1 MENCPHIR
9 PPTEDALASL
19 RDPLRWQCR
28 VCSSTDGV
36 WCCLGCGH
44 VGCGRR
50 AHLPALGG
58 GHSRHHYQTSLHD
71 ASSSTDDEEDAAAAR
86 KGANATT
93 IIKGHEVCLDV
104 VTKAVHCYAC
114 DDYILSDDKWL
125 ADLRA
130 EIADLEME
138 EPENDA
144 DAGDDD
150 DMDTAEDMDAA
161 SRALAPDDSPP
172 APNERVLR
180 RRAIPGC
187 TGLRNLGNTCYMNS
201 VLQALS
207 HCSGFRSFFRDY
219 LRASAPLALGGGKG
233 KPPTVKIQRA
243 STTRFQRGMLDD
255 DAWKDRLALCE
266 ASHALLRVL
275 WSGRWCSVE
284 PRAFVHAVWTH
295 MGRQFAARRQ
305 QDAQEFLAF
314 VIGRLDDELRPAG
327 QPMYEP
333 SAVLYDLF
341 GIDQRQEVKCD
352 GCGTETKRTEPL
364 LGLMLS
370 LPDVDGESATEKGGS
385 VPLKDCLDTV
395 LSTERLEGA
404 NRFYCDKCKT
414 QRDATKTVS
423 LSRRPQ
429 ALLLSFRRTRWDAK
443 KGLHKDGR
451 RVDFPLDLDASDL
464 LCHGEGGGSVGGGGS
479 GTGALLSDLS
489 SLGSGNS
496 QKDVDGGSSYRL
508 SSVVVHSGSSP
519 LCGHYVAWCRLSDAD
534 DGEKAAEG
542 SGGNSEQW
550 YLFNDASVTA
560 AKEEEVLKSEAFIL
574 VYERQSRSASHSRGD
589 TNTVAPMEE

>member
-1 MENCPHIR
+1 MESCPHIR
-9 PPTEDALASL
+9 PPTEAALASL
-19 RDPLRWQCR
+19 RDPLRWLCR

-58 GHSRHHYQTSLHD
+58 GHSRHHYLTSLHNAAD
-71 ASSSTDDEEDAAAAR
+71 GVSAKHKEEGGDKRAKDGSATSTG
-86 KGANATT
+86 KVT
-93 IIKGHEVCLDV
+93 GHEVCLDV
-104 VTKAVHCYAC
+104 VSKAVHCYAC
-114 DDYILSDDKWL
+114 DDYVLCDDLWL

-130 EIADLEME
+130 AIADLEME
-138 EPENDA
+138 EPED
-144 DAGDDD
+144 DDGAGPD

-161 SRALAPDDSPP
+161 SSALSPES
-172 APNERVLR
+172 ASAVNERVLR
-180 RRAIPGC
+180 RRALPGC

-219 LRASAPLALGGGKG
+219 LRASAPLALGGGRG
-233 KPPTVKIQRA
+233 KPPTVKILRE

-275 WSGRWCSVE
+275 WSGRWSSVE

-295 MGRQFAARRQ
+295 MGGQFAARRQ

-333 SAVLYDLF
+333 SAVLYDIF

-370 LPDVDGESATEKGGS
+370 LPDLDDAASERGEA

-395 LSTERLEGA
+395 LSTERLEGP
-404 NRFYCDKCKT
+404 NRFHCDKCNA

-423 LSRRPQ
+423 FYRRPQ
-429 ALLLSFRRTRWDAK
+429 ALLLSFRRTRWNSRR
-443 KGLHKDGR
+443 GLHKDAR
-451 RVDFPLDLDASDL
+451 KISFPINLDASDL
-464 LCHGEGGGSVGGGGS
+464 LCHGESGVVGGDDGM
-479 GTGALLSDLS
+479 GASMSDLS
-489 SLGSGNS
+489 SMGSGNS
-496 QKDVDGGSSYRL
+496 QKDDGGCNYRL

-519 LCGHYVAWCRLSDAD
+519 MCGHYVAWCHLTNTD
-534 DGEKAAEG
+534 DGAKTTHGG
-542 SGGNSEQW
+542 SDKSGQW
-550 YLFNDASVTA
+550 YLFNDSSVTT

-574 VYERQSRSASHSRGD
+574 LYERQPRSASHRG
-589 TNTVAPMEE
+589 NTSAVAPMEE